1 MSKLCFGSFAQC
13 FKEYYGGT
21 NELLVND
28 LLGAIKNDLSIEKG
42 KVSILLN
49 CKANVMNEIILSSQT
64 SRVVDN
70 IETYF
75 NEYIVPNI
83 YAASKN
89 DLVQLLQRLINGD
102 DSISYETK
110 CDLLSYKDNLAK
122 FLSKVFLYAIVQN
135 NIVENPLNNLG
146 ELETT
151 KEPKFERTSLA
162 SDFNNVFIEVEQDKD
177 LGLNN
182 NNHIKTF
189 HFNIENNA
197 FSFEALN
204 KYLLKNIGRYLYSRL
219 QLDEFIKNDEQDT
232 IALEAIKIL
241 KQKINSSDKLD
252 NELGNIVIYLFLE
265 NILNA
270 PKLYTSIE
278 CGDNILDKAGVHL
291 LTLNN
296 ENLSF
301 QMIFSKSHITNNL
314 RDSIDKVFVD
324 LDALKKS
331 QKHHSKFLE
340 TSILNQNFD
349 DVTSKKLKN
358 IILPQ
363 KRDANISVNNAYG
376 ILLGYTIDVEQNVG
390 NEDYPKNVKNQM
402 IKDLQDNIAYIASK
416 INQIGLQNSSFYIYL
431 IPFNDAEKEKSI
443 IIKELVGGE

>member
-1 MSKLCFGSFAQC
+1 MSKLCFGSYAQC
-13 FKEYYGGT
+13 LKKYYGST

-28 LLGAIKNDLSIEKG
+28 LIGAIKNDLSIEKG
-42 KVSILLN
+42 KVSILFN
-49 CKANVMNEIILSSQT
+49 CKTKVMDNIVKSSQT
-64 SRVVDN
+64 NRVVDN

-102 DSISYETK
+102 ESISYETR
-110 CDLLSYKDNLAK
+110 CDLLSYKDNLPK
-122 FLSKVFLYAIVQN
+122 FLSKVFLYAIIQN
-135 NIVENPLNNLG
+135 NIVDNPLDNLG
-146 ELETT
+146 ELETS
-151 KEPKFERTSLA
+151 KVSKFEQTSIA
-162 SDFNNVFIEVEQDKD
+162 SNFDNVFIEVEQDKD

-197 FSFEALN
+197 FSFEGLN
-204 KYLLKNIGRYLYSRL
+204 KYLLKNIGRYMYSRL
-219 QLDEFIKNDEQDT
+219 QLDEFIENEEQDT
-232 IALEAIKIL
+232 IAIEAIKLL

-314 RDSIDKVFVD
+314 KDSIDKVFVD

-331 QKHHSKFLE
+331 QKNHSKFLE

-363 KRDANISVNNAYG
+363 KRVASISVNNAYG
-376 ILLGYTIDVEQNVG
+376 ILLGYTIDVEQNVS
-390 NEDYPKNVKNQM
+390 NEDYAKNVKNQM
-402 IKDLQDNIAYIASK
+402 VKDLQDNITYIISK

-431 IPFNDAEKEKSI
+431 IPFNDADNDKSI
-443 IIKELVGGE
+443 IMKTLVGGE